1 MEKQKVIIHTEYIPL
16 GQFLKLAEIIDTGGQ
31 AKFFLAETYIEV
43 NGEEENRRGK
53 KLYNG
58 DTVYVD
64 GFGTYEVSRQ
74 TES

>member
-1 MEKQKVIIHTEYIPL
+1 MNKRQVAIMTEYIPL

-43 NGEEENRRGK
+43 NGEAENRRGK

-58 DTVYVD
+58 DVVYVE
-64 GFGTYEVSRQ
+64 GFGMYEVSHQ
-74 TES
+74 AEE